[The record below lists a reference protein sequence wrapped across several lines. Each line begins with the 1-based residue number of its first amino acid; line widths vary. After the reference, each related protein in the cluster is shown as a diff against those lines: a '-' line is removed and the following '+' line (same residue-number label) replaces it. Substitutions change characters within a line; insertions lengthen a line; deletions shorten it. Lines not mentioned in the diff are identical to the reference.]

1 MSKPKHAPQS
11 FAYKSGGRITLD
23 ARAEADTA
31 ELTIYG
37 YIGET
42 WWEESV
48 TAKNVIAALD
58 AMSAREL
65 TVRIMSSGGSVADG
79 VAIYNALRR
88 KALAGTKVITRNEG
102 NAYSI
107 ASVILMAGDEVQS
120 YANATV
126 MVHAPWTYAEGD
138 AATLRNVAEYLDKLA
153 EGVATSYAR
162 KTGKGE
168 AHALALMQNGKD
180 NFFTAAEAVAEGF
193 VDVLLDELPGT
204 DEDPQ
209 PMPPQQR
216 TDLAAAFAAHF
227 PDLQQMPRASWPQ
240 IVVSPLAAAR
250 GSTPEQHMS
259 APNPAPAPSP
269 AVTEPKADPMAAHK
283 ARVAGI
289 RAAFAALG
297 DKRKQFSPLEADCLA
312 DDTVTVEMAGTRV
325 IEALATEQAATPTG
339 GTPKVEAGKD
349 AKDHFRAGLINALQ
363 YRANPGSVKLD
374 DNGRQYQG
382 MNLVR
387 MAEAA
392 CAMSNV
398 RTGHLPREIAAKA
411 LHSTDDF
418 PFVLENVITKTL
430 RQAYEA
436 TQRTFTPFSRRA
448 TLPDF
453 KTVSRVQLAGAPQL
467 LRVVEGGEYEMG
479 TIGEGAERYSVQKY
493 GRRLAITWETIIND
507 DLSAFTRLP
516 EMFGRSAADLESDL
530 VYRSLIANAN
540 MGDGN
545 ALFSAAHGNVGTG
558 GAISE
563 TTLSE
568 ARELMLLQKG
578 IEGQYITV
586 RPEFLIVPP
595 RLLTTAQKVLTA
607 VMPNATSGV
616 NVFQN
621 ALQIIVEPRLQDNAG
636 ERGANT
642 GSATAWYL
650 AANPAQIDTIEYAYL
665 EGYEG
670 VFTETRN
677 GFEVDGLEVKCR
689 HVFGCKAIDWRGL
702 FRNAG
707 A

>member
-1 MSKPKHAPQS
+1 MSKPALQS
-11 FAYKSGGRITLD
+11 FAYKTGGRITVD
-23 ARAEADTA
+23 ARAELGTA
-31 ELTIYG
+31 EVTIYG

-48 TAKNVIAALD
+48 TAKKVIGALD
-58 AMSAREL
+58 AMSAREV
-65 TVRIMSSGGSVADG
+65 TVRIMSNGGSVADG

-88 KALAGTKVITRNEG
+88 KALGGTRIITRNEG

-126 MVHAPWTYAEGD
+126 MVHAPWTYAGGD

-153 EGVATSYAR
+153 EGVATSYDR
-162 KTGKGE
+162 KTGKGT
-168 AHALALMQNGKD
+168 AHAMALMQNGKD

-193 VDVLLDELPGT
+193 VDVILDDLPKP
-204 DEDPQ
+204 EDAPAGPA
-209 PMPPQQR
+209 PMQR
-216 TDLAAAFAAHF
+216 AELAAAFAAHF
-227 PDLQQMPRASWPQ
+227 PDLIQLPHASWPQ

-250 GSTPEQHMS
+250 GSAPEQSMTT
-259 APNPAPAPSP
+259 PNPAPAPSP
-269 AVTEPKADPMAAHK
+269 AATETKADPMAAHK
-283 ARVAGI
+283 ARVSGI
-289 RAAFAALG
+289 RAAFAVLG
-297 DKRKQFSPLEADCLA
+297 EQRKEFSTLEADCLA
-312 DDTVTVEMAGTRV
+312 DDAVTVEIAGQRV
-325 IEALATEQAATPTG
+325 IEALAKKQDATPTG
-339 GTPKVEAGKD
+339 NVPKVEAGKD

-392 CAMSNV
+392 CQMSNV
-398 RTGHLPREIAAKA
+398 RVGHLPREIAAKA

-430 RQAYEA
+430 RAAYEA
-436 TQRTFTPFSRRA
+436 TPRTFMPFSRRA

-453 KTVSRVQLAGAPQL
+453 KQVSRVQLAGAPQL

-530 VYRSLIANAN
+530 VYRQLITNAN

-545 ALFSAAHGNVGTG
+545 ALFSAAHGNIGTG
-558 GAISE
+558 GVISE

-586 RPEFLIVPP
+586 RPEFIIVPP
-595 RLLTTAQKVLTA
+595 RQLTTAQKVLTG
-607 VMPNATSGV
+607 VTPNATAGV
-616 NVFQN
+616 NVFAN
-621 ALQIIVEPRLQDNAG
+621 ALQIIVEPRLQDNSG

-650 AANPAQIDTIEYAYL
+650 AANPAQVDTLEYAYL

-689 HVFGCKAIDWRGL
+689 HVFGTKAIDWRGL